1 MKRIN
6 VDKIITVTG
15 EPGLYK
21 IITNGTKGVIVEN
34 IVDKKRTIVLN
45 NSKLF
50 SLETVRIYTNDA
62 EMFVSEALY
71 RLYEVLNGQAAPHHK
86 KSSDDEIKTLF
97 EKAITEYDRERVYV
111 NNMRKLIQWYNTLHS
126 ANMLNVIEDENNN
139 EVSDAQNQSQN
150 ENPSQSDNEK
160 ESVVVENES
169 TETTTDTPAPKKRGR
184 KKKTDSE

>member
-1 MKRIN
+1 MKRID

-34 IVDKKRTIVLN
+34 IIDKKRTIILN

-50 SLETVRIYTNDA
+50 SLETVRIFTNDA

-86 KSSDDEIKTLF
+86 KSSDEEIKTLF
-97 EKAITEYDRERVYV
+97 EKAIPEYDKERVYV

-139 EVSDAQNQSQN
+139 EVSENKNQ
-150 ENPSQSDNEK
+150 P
-160 ESVVVENES
+160 ESVSVEKES
-169 TETTTDTPAPKKRGR
+169 TETTTDTTTPKKRGR

>member
-1 MKRIN
+1 MKRID

-34 IVDKKRTIVLN
+34 IIDKKRTIVLN

-50 SLETVRIYTNDA
+50 SLETVRIFTNDA

-71 RLYEVLNGQAAPHHK
+71 RLYEVLNGQPAPHHK

-97 EKAITEYDRERVYV
+97 EKAIPEYDRERVYI

-126 ANMLNVIEDENNN
+126 ANMLNVIEDENNK
-139 EVSDAQNQSQN
+139 EVSENNNQS
-150 ENPSQSDNEK
+150 
-160 ESVVVENES
+160 ESVSVEKES
-169 TETTTDTPAPKKRGR
+169 TETATDTPAPKKRGR

>member
-1 MKRIN
+1 MKRID
-6 VDKIITVTG
+6 VDKIITVTS

-34 IVDKKRTIVLN
+34 IIDKKRTIILN

-50 SLETVRIYTNDA
+50 SLETVRIFTNDA

-86 KSSDDEIKTLF
+86 KSSDEEIKTLF
-97 EKAITEYDRERVYV
+97 EKAIPEYDKERVYV

-139 EVSDAQNQSQN
+139 EVSENNNQS
-150 ENPSQSDNEK
+150 
-160 ESVVVENES
+160 ESVSVEKES
-169 TETTTDTPAPKKRGR
+169 TETATDTPAPKKRGR

>member
-1 MKRIN
+1 MKRID

-34 IVDKKRTIVLN
+34 IIDKKRTIILN

-50 SLETVRIYTNDA
+50 SLETVRIFTNDA

-71 RLYEVLNGQAAPHHK
+71 RLYEVLNGQPAPHHK
-86 KSSDDEIKTLF
+86 KSSDEEIKTLF
-97 EKAITEYDRERVYV
+97 EKAIPEYDRERVYI
-111 NNMRKLIQWYNTLHS
+111 NNMRKLIQWYNALHS
-126 ANMLNVIEDENNN
+126 ANMLNVIEDENNK
-139 EVSDAQNQSQN
+139 EVSENKNQ
-150 ENPSQSDNEK
+150 P
-160 ESVVVENES
+160 ESVSIEKES
-169 TETTTDTPAPKKRGR
+169 TETATDTPAPKKRGR

>member
-1 MKRIN
+1 MKRID

-34 IVDKKRTIVLN
+34 IIDKKRTIILN

-50 SLETVRIYTNDA
+50 SLETVRIFTNDA

-97 EKAITEYDRERVYV
+97 EKAIPEYDKERVYV

-139 EVSDAQNQSQN
+139 EVSENNNQS
-150 ENPSQSDNEK
+150 
-160 ESVVVENES
+160 ESVSVEKES